1 MASPNSLRMDHA
13 GRAAAGVRGAAPA
26 PGACPI
32 GTAIPAAAA
41 AAAKQAATPTT
52 AGAGRSPVGAITARK
67 SRRTTANSST

>member
-1 MASPNSLRMDHA
+1 MASPNPLRMDHV
-13 GRAAAGVRGAAPA
+13 GRADSGVRGAAPA

-32 GTAIPAAAA
+32 GTAIPAAPTP
-41 AAAKQAATPTT
+41 AAKQAATPTT